1 MAATSFYLSL
11 LHHTPHSTSP
21 PGVPAPPSDA
31 LIKWANFLGVQSA
44 VLASIQYIP
53 QLWTTWKLKHVGSL
67 SIPMMCIQ
75 TPGSFVWVA
84 SLASREGTRWSS
96 WMTYLV
102 TGVLQ
107 GVLLGMCIVWEARER
122 RAQKKIVD
130 GVIGGVRN
138 EEREVTA
145 AAAADE
151 RTALLPNGNGL

>member
-1 MAATSFYLSL
+1 M
-11 LHHTPHSTSP
+11 
-21 PGVPAPPSDA
+21 
-31 LIKWANFLGVQSA
+31 
-44 VLASIQYIP
+44 LASIQYIP

-107 GVLLGMCIVWEARER
+107 GVLLGMCIVWEVRER